1 MPFNAGDLKWGE
13 QTLGTPSG
21 TITWSA
27 DYLSN
32 LNYNTSVFSASDF
45 DAALMAA
52 FDTWESVASIDFQ
65 MVASAGDSD
74 VDILSGN
81 IGGAAGIAQY
91 SYTGNPGLSTILDGA
106 ITFSSSGTWSA
117 YVGAGGIDF
126 YAVAL
131 HEIGHIIG
139 LGHVNDPSEI
149 MNPVISTDVLGSGDI
164 AGAQYL
170 YGRDAG
176 DVAEPADEGPEA
188 PSATTGLSDD
198 SGGGGGGGAA
208 LLVGLLAAIV
218 ALIFGGG
225 AMAGVAVAAGRV
237 ADTDDDEPET
247 GHDDHVHDTDLPGVT
262 EQVHVSYVA
271 GLPLPGIPVDDAVSP
286 CGCHVPCACLE
297 EPESAVEFFV

>member
-1 MPFNAGDLKWGE
+1 MPYNVNDLKWGE

-27 DYLSN
+27 DYVSGLT
-32 LNYNTSVFSASDF
+32 YNSSLFSPADF

-52 FDTWESVASIDFQ
+52 FDTWESVASLDFQ
-65 MVASAGDSD
+65 MVASASESD

-81 IGGAAGIAQY
+81 IGGAAGVAQY
-91 SYTGNPGLSTILDGA
+91 SYTGNPGLSTILDGS
-106 ITFSSSGTWSA
+106 ITFSSSIPWSPF
-117 YVGAGGIDF
+117 GESGGNDF

-139 LGHVNDPSEI
+139 LGHVNDPTEI
-149 MNPVISTDVLGSGDI
+149 MNPVISTDELGTGDI

-176 DVAEPADEGPEA
+176 DAPEPPGEGPEA
-188 PSATTGLSDD
+188 PVSAGLSGGD
-198 SGGGGGGGAA
+198 GGGGGGGAG

-225 AMAGVAVAAGRV
+225 AMAGVAIAAGRV
-237 ADTDDDEPET
+237 ADDEDDTRDA
-247 GHDDHVHDTDLPGVT
+247 GHDDHLHDTDLPGVT
-262 EQVHVSYVA
+262 EQVHVSYLA
-271 GLPLPGIPVDDAVSP
+271 DMPLPGIPFDDTASP
-286 CGCHVPCACLE
+286 CGCFGPCDCLQE
-297 EPESAVEFFV
+297 QASAVEFFA